1 MKHKVPPAAIAA
13 SALRFAEVESRNRR
27 IIRQQ
32 RPLWPHACVT
42 TGADL
47 KNHSLVCAHTV
58 RVFLPQPVRD
68 SGAPGGPDYH
78 RDHLHAAGMGGLVEA
93 ALCGERQ
100 QQHLGLMPEKQ
111 LASFVVFVCVLFRDG
126 GEAGVDVQRVFLST
140 CSACKNG
147 EYLEI
152 QDKRPL
158 TAPLDVSP
166 QLVVL
171 TVILNSHAASSRR
184 AEMVDAVKGL
194 HTSVMCNFTQRRP
207 RY

>member
-1 MKHKVPPAAIAA
+1 M
-13 SALRFAEVESRNRR
+13 
-27 IIRQQ
+27 
-32 RPLWPHACVT
+32 
-42 TGADL
+42 
-47 KNHSLVCAHTV
+47 

-68 SGAPGGPDYH
+68 GGAPGGPDYH

-93 ALCGERQ
+93 ALCGEQQ
-100 QQHLGLMPEKQ
+100 QQHLGLMQEKQ
-111 LASFVVFVCVLFRDG
+111 LASFVVFVCVLFRG
-126 GEAGVDVQRVFLST
+126 GGGGWGVGGVDVQRVFLST
-140 CSACKNG
+140 CSACENG

-152 QDKRPL
+152 QDKCPP

-171 TVILNSHAASSRR
+171 TVILDSHAASSRR

>member
-1 MKHKVPPAAIAA
+1 M
-13 SALRFAEVESRNRR
+13 
-27 IIRQQ
+27 
-32 RPLWPHACVT
+32 
-42 TGADL
+42 
-47 KNHSLVCAHTV
+47 

-68 SGAPGGPDYH
+68 GGAPGGPDYH

-93 ALCGERQ
+93 ALCGE
-100 QQHLGLMPEKQ
+100 QQHLGLMQEKQ
-111 LASFVVFVCVLFRDG
+111 LASFVVSVCVLFG
-126 GEAGVDVQRVFLST
+126 GGGDVQRVFLST

-152 QDKRPL
+152 QDKCPP

-171 TVILNSHAASSRR
+171 TVILNSHAASSVR

-194 HTSVMCNFTQRRP
+194 HTSVMCNFTQRRL